1 MHLKT
6 KLKIMKKLWFRR
18 ILYAT
23 IVFLVLF
30 IGVFIWADN
39 ELNKV
44 LGKSTKV
51 IDIASI
57 IKPTEIIQIKNAN
70 ILSEDCNH
78 FIKNQDV
85 IIENGKI
92 IRLGE
97 NQFIEKNAVVIDGT
111 DKYLIPG
118 LIDSHVHLKES
129 KNDLFLYLVNGVTSV
144 REMAGRPIAL
154 EWRKSIEKNGIGPRM
169 FVSSP
174 VLFSS
179 ENGLTGYYYSWTRQ
193 SINFSTKKDA
203 EKEIKK
209 IKEQGYDAVKMYG
222 FVNPEMFKA
231 TIDISKK
238 YNIPVIGHIPLVNL
252 DTFYKSG
259 QKEVAHVEELTVK
272 TIDDFGKSISKN
284 PKEFLNYFKTRS
296 VQIAKKLKE
305 NNISVTSTI
314 WLCESFL
321 NQRFDLKLKLKE
333 IELKYVN
340 PKIIEGTPL
349 YKLGW
354 LPGRNGYEYDRE
366 DNPDAKK
373 LSLIY
378 WKTYAEAIHIMT
390 TALAD
395 NKVTIMAGTDANV
408 ATVVPGFSL
417 HDELQSLSKSGM
429 TNSQTLYSATVEP
442 SNWMKRN
449 TGKIKVGYYSDLVL
463 LSKNPL
469 EDMKNTKTIEYVF
482 FDKNMIDK
490 VQIATI
496 LKAIEEANN
505 KNRSI
510 NIDEYIK

>member
-1 MHLKT
+1 
-6 KLKIMKKLWFRR
+6 MKKMRFRKL
-18 ILYAT
+18 LYVVMGLLS
-23 IVFLVLF
+23 ISVCVFL
-30 IGVFIWADN
+30 WSDN

-51 IDIASI
+51 IDISSI
-57 IKPTEIIQIKNAN
+57 VKPTEIIQIKNTN
-70 ILSEDCNH
+70 VLSDDCSH

-85 IIENGKI
+85 IIKNGKI

-97 NQFIEKNAVVIDGT
+97 NQPVENNALIIDGT

-129 KNDLFLYLVNGVTSV
+129 KNDLFLYLVNGVTSI
-144 REMAGRPIAL
+144 REMAGRPITL
-154 EWRKSIEKNGIGPRM
+154 EWRKAIQKNGFGPRM
-169 FVSSP
+169 FVASP
-174 VLFSS
+174 VIFSS
-179 ENGLTGYYYSWTRQ
+179 ESGLTGYYYSWTRQ
-193 SINFSTKKDA
+193 SINYSTKDDA

-222 FVNPEMFKA
+222 FVNPEMFKT

-252 DTFYKSG
+252 DVFYTSG

-284 PKEFLNYFKTRS
+284 SKEFLAYLKILS
-296 VQIAKKLKE
+296 VQIAEKLKK
-305 NNISVTSTI
+305 NNISVTSTV

-333 IELKYVN
+333 IELKYAN
-340 PKIIEGTPL
+340 PKIIEGTPI

-354 LPGRNGYEYDRE
+354 LPTKNGYEYDGE
-366 DNPDAKK
+366 DNLDTKK

-378 WKTYAEAIHIMT
+378 WKTYEEAIHIMT
-390 TALAD
+390 KALVD

-449 TGKIKVGYYSDLVL
+449 TGKIKVGYNSDLVL

-469 EDMKNTKTIEYVF
+469 EDLKNTKTIEYVF

-505 KNRSI
+505 ENRSI

>member
-1 MHLKT
+1 
-6 KLKIMKKLWFRR
+6 MKKLLFRR
-18 ILYAT
+18 ILYVS
-23 IVFLVLF
+23 IILPGIF

-51 IDIASI
+51 IDISSI
-57 IKPTEIIQIKNAN
+57 VKPSEIIHVKNAN
-70 ILSEDCNH
+70 ILSEDCSH

-97 NQFIEKNAVVIDGT
+97 IQLVEKKTVIIDGT

-144 REMAGRPIAL
+144 REMAGRPISL
-154 EWRKSIEKNGIGPRM
+154 KWRKSIQKNGIGPRM
-169 FVSSP
+169 FIASP
-174 VLFSS
+174 PIFSES
-179 ENGLTGYYYSWTRQ
+179 GLTGYYYRWTRQ
-193 SINFSTKKDA
+193 SINYSTKNDA

-209 IKEQGYDAVKMYG
+209 KKVQGYDAVKMYG
-222 FVNPEMFKA
+222 FVNPEIFKT
-231 TIDISKK
+231 TINIAKK

-252 DTFYKSG
+252 DAFYTSG

-284 PKEFLNYFKTRS
+284 QKEFLNYFKTRS

-314 WLCESFL
+314 WLGESFL

-354 LPGRNGYEYDRE
+354 LPTRNGYEYDGDE
-366 DNPDAKK
+366 NPEAKK

-378 WKTYAEAIHIMT
+378 WKIYAEAIHIMT
-390 TALAD
+390 KALVD
-395 NKVTIMAGTDANV
+395 SKVTIMAGTDANV

-429 TNSQTLYSATVEP
+429 TNSQVLYSATVEP

-449 TGKIKVGYYSDLVL
+449 TGKIKVGYNSDLVL

-469 EDMKNTKTIEYVF
+469 EDIKNTKTIEYVF

-490 VQIATI
+490 VQIAII

-505 KNRSI
+505 ENRNI
-510 NIDEYIK
+510 KIDEYIK

>member
-1 MHLKT
+1 
-6 KLKIMKKLWFRR
+6 MKKLWFKR
-18 ILYAT
+18 ILYFT
-23 IVFLVLF
+23 STVLVIF
-30 IGVFIWADN
+30 IGFFIWADN
-39 ELNKV
+39 ELNVV

-57 IKPTEIIQIKNAN
+57 VKPTDIIHIKNVN
-70 ILSEDCNH
+70 ILSENCSH

-97 NQFIEKNAVVIDGT
+97 NQSIEKNAVVIDGT

-144 REMAGRPIAL
+144 REMAGRQIAL
-154 EWRKSIEKNGIGPRM
+154 EWRKSIQKSGMGPQM
-169 FVSSP
+169 FIASPPIYSESGLSS
-174 VLFSS
+174 
-179 ENGLTGYYYSWTRQ
+179 YYYRWTRQ
-193 SINFSTKKDA
+193 CTNYSTKNEA

-209 IKEQGYDAVKMYG
+209 IKEQGYDALKMYG
-222 FVNPEMFKA
+222 FVNPEMFKT
-231 TIDISKK
+231 TIEIAKK
-238 YNIPVIGHIPLVNL
+238 YNIPVIGHIPLINL
-252 DTFYKSG
+252 ETFYQSG
-259 QKEVAHVEELTVK
+259 QKEIAHVEELTKKSMEV
-272 TIDDFGKSISKN
+272 FGKSISRN
-284 PKEFLNYFKTRS
+284 SEEYLNFLKPHAD
-296 VQIAKKLKE
+296 QIAKKLKE
-305 NNISVTSTI
+305 NNISVTSTM

-321 NQRFDLKLKLKE
+321 NQRYDLKLKLKQ
-333 IELKYVN
+333 IELKYAN

-354 LPGRNGYEYDRE
+354 LPGKNGYEYVGENDSTK
-366 DNPDAKK
+366 KK
-373 LSLIY
+373 LSLIG

-390 TALAD
+390 KALVD
-395 NKVTIMAGTDANV
+395 HKVTIMAGTDANV

-417 HDELQSLSKSGM
+417 HEELESLSKSGM
-429 TNSQTLYSATVEP
+429 TNSQVLYAATVAP
-442 SNWMKRN
+442 SNWMKKN
-449 TGKIKVGYYSDLVL
+449 TGKIKVGYNSDLVI

-469 EDMKNTKTIEYVF
+469 ENMKNTKTIEIVF

-505 KNRSI
+505 ENRSI

>member
-1 MHLKT
+1 
-6 KLKIMKKLWFRR
+6 MKKLWFRR
-18 ILYAT
+18 ILYVT
-23 IVFLVLF
+23 IVLLGIF

-44 LGKSTKV
+44 LGSSTKV

-57 IKPTEIIQIKNAN
+57 VKPSETIQIKNAN
-70 ILSEDCNH
+70 ILSEDCSH
-78 FIKNQDV
+78 FVKNQDV
-85 IIENGKI
+85 IIKNGKI
-92 IRLGE
+92 IRLGK
-97 NQFIEKNAVVIDGT
+97 NQLIEKNTVIIDGT

-154 EWRKSIEKNGIGPRM
+154 KWRKEIQKNGFGPRM
-169 FVSSP
+169 FIASP
-174 VLFSS
+174 PIFSES
-179 ENGLTGYYYSWTRQ
+179 GLMGYYYSWTRQ
-193 SINFSTKKDA
+193 SINYSTKGDA

-222 FVNPEMFKA
+222 FVNPEMVKT
-231 TIDISKK
+231 TIAISKK
-238 YNIPVIGHIPLVNL
+238 YTIPVIGHIPLVNL

-284 PKEFLNYFKTRS
+284 PKEFLSYFKTRS

-305 NNISVTSTI
+305 NNISVTSTV

-354 LPGRNGYEYDRE
+354 LPTKNGYEYDGE
-366 DNPDAKK
+366 ENPEAKK
-373 LSLIY
+373 SSLIY

-390 TALAD
+390 KALVD
-395 NKVTIMAGTDANV
+395 HKVAIMAGTDANV

-417 HDELQSLSKSGM
+417 HDELQSLSKLGI
-429 TNSQTLYSATVEP
+429 TNSQVLYSATVEP
-442 SNWMKRN
+442 SNWMKTN
-449 TGKIKVGYYSDLVL
+449 TGKIKVGYNSDLVL

-482 FDKNMIDK
+482 SDKNRINK

-496 LKAIEEANN
+496 LKAIEKANN
-505 KNRSI
+505 ENRSI
-510 NIDEYIK
+510 KIDEYIK